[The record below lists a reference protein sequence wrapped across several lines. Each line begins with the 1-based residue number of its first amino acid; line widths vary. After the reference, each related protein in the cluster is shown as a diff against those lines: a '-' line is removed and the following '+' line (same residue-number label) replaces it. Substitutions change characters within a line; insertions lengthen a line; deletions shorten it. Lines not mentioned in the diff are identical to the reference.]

1 MGMMT
6 VKVRDGGHLV
16 RQPSPLLL
24 GHQGGRTTVRD
35 LLTMLH
41 AERLVILVLNEIGF
55 DPAWSPTGPTDP
67 VQLHQLAGVD
77 HQLPVCPSVTRPLV
91 AQSPLGFVPV
101 EEVTSGTTL
110 LAT

>member
-1 MGMMT
+1 MP
-6 VKVRDGGHLV
+6 V
-16 RQPSPLLL
+16 SY
-24 GHQGGRTTVRD
+24 

-55 DPAWSPTGPTDP
+55 DPAWPPTGPTDP

-77 HQLPVCPSVTRPLV
+77 HQLPVGPFVPRPLV
-91 AQSPLGFVPV
+91 TQNPLGFVPV